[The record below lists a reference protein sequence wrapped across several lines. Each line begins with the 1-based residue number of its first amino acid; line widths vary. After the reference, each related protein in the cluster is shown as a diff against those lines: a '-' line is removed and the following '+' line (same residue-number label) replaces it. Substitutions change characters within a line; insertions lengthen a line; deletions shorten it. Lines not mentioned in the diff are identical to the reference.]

1 MRCVISQR
9 YSKMKAIH
17 NVKKF
22 IIKFLKV
29 VSYLKDTQ
37 KWKQFTTLF
46 KHKNSLILLCHI
58 SKILKNESNSQPL
71 SNGYIRSIRC
81 VISQRYSKMKAIHN
95 NQEMVVLSKSVVS
108 YLKDTQ
114 KWKQFTTFWFCCRT
128 CQPLCH
134 ISKILKNESNSQQF
148 RMLHFYKIRC
158 VISQRYSK
166 MKAIHNPIRVTE
178 YFHLVVSYL
187 KDTQKWK
194 QFTTTINVVYI
205 DNKLCHISKILK
217 NESNS
222 QHSNALCL
230 FTFRCVISQRYSKM
244 KAIHNPQKGHVLI
257 SIVVSYLKD
266 TQKWKQFTTLWI
278 RSLLCSKLCHISKI
292 LKNESNSQ
300 PSTLI
305 SISWSRCVISQRYSK
320 MKAIHNTFDIQVN
333 YYSVVSYLKDTQK
346 WKQFTTLK
354 RVTI

>member
-1 MRCVISQR
+1 
-9 YSKMKAIH
+9 MKAIH
-17 NVKKF
+17 NQ
-22 IIKFLKV
+22 LSYGNWADGV

-37 KWKQFTTLF
+37 KWKQFTTRSIICFPFTVLCHIS
-46 KHKNSLILLCHI
+46 KILKNESNSQLSWWLSLRRMSCVISQRYSKMKAIHNHKPILPLCFPVVSYLKDTQKWKQFTTTDIYFNGEALLCHI
-58 SKILKNESNSQPL
+58 SKILKNESNSQLWPHL
-71 SNGYIRSIRC
+71 RQAMIRC

-222 QHSNALCL
+222 QHSKKRLKSSAS
-230 FTFRCVISQRYSKM
+230 CVISQRYSKM
-244 KAIHNPQKGHVLI
+244 KAIHN
-257 SIVVSYLKD
+257 
-266 TQKWKQFTTLWI
+266 
-278 RSLLCSKLCHISKI
+278 R
-292 LKNESNSQ
+292 
-300 PSTLI
+300 
-305 SISWSRCVISQRYSK
+305 
-320 MKAIHNTFDIQVN
+320 
-333 YYSVVSYLKDTQK
+333 
-346 WKQFTTLK
+346 
-354 RVTI
+354 